1 MNENIKKVN
10 EVLEDFYKL
19 FFKTEDMALKEV

>member
-19 FFKTEDMALKEV
+19 FFKTEDMLLKEV